1 MTDGYK
7 EMPSHP
13 FTILTASPNYLK
25 TINFTLSN
33 QALKAT
39 QNGIRVIY
47 LPDNISGTEK
57 RKTIS
62 YIKESMQEGI
72 RSSDISTKFT
82 RSRKFK
88 FITYYPQKSIF
99 LWNNTPQEPTV
110 SNSPIIYVASPENF
124 SL

>member
-1 MTDGYK
+1 
-7 EMPSHP
+7 
-13 FTILTASPNYLK
+13 
-25 TINFTLSN
+25 
-33 QALKAT
+33 
-39 QNGIRVIY
+39 
-47 LPDNISGTEK
+47 
-57 RKTIS
+57 
-62 YIKESMQEGI
+62 MQEGI

-124 SL
+124 SFVEIGNLFASGLGGSFKFKKFCSA